1 MNYNDCW
8 FGEVFKGLKAR
19 FWARSYTFVWLAR
32 TIFLTAFLLFTNN
45 YQDNLLKL
53 ASSKVYYLF
62 LVQLVYIIMIWIM
75 RPLEKAE
82 ANLILFINESS
93 FLILCWLLIH
103 YNTESKWNN
112 TMINTF
118 QYIITTNSM
127 VVALIVIGKC

>member
-8 FGEVFKGLKAR
+8 FSEVFKDLKAR

-62 LVQLVYIIMIWIM
+62 LVQFIYIIMIWIM

-103 YNTESKWNN
+103 YNTENKWNN

-118 QYIITTNSM
+118 QYIITANSM
-127 VVALIVIGKC
+127 VVALIIIGKC